1 MRGKPAPK
9 RKIIPDPRYHRVD
22 VAKFVNAIMRD
33 GKKSLA
39 QSIVYNA
46 FDIIKQ
52 KTQKDPVMV
61 FDLAIKNITP
71 MVEVRG
77 RRIGGGNYQI
87 PYPVKGDRRNALAFR
102 WLIGAAKVQKGRPMH
117 EKLANELI
125 AASQKQ
131 GEAMRKKQDVHRM
144 AEANRAFAH
153 FAR

>member
-9 RKIIPDPRYHRVD
+9 RKIYPDPRFQSTL
-22 VAKFVNAIMRD
+22 VAKFINYLMRA

-39 QSIVYNA
+39 QSIVYNS
-46 FDIIKQ
+46 FDIIQ
-52 KTQKDPVMV
+52 KKTKKEPLGI
-61 FDLAIKNITP
+61 FDLALKNVTP
-71 MVEVRG
+71 AVEVRS

-87 PYPVKGDRRNALAFR
+87 PYPVKAERRNALAFR
-102 WLIGAAKVQKGRPMH
+102 WIIDAAKTQKGRPMQ

-131 GEAMRKKQDVHRM
+131 GEAIRKKQDVHRM